1 MLNIFSCAY
10 LPSVYPLWWNICS
23 YILLIFNCIFLVLL
37 LLLLLLFL
45 AIEFWEFFIYY
56 RFGFFT
62 GCVVCKY
69 CVPLCSFSFN
79 ALKRVS
85 EKAIF
90 HSDEIQSIKCTFYG
104 TCFWCQV
111 YELFACVCSVAQ
123 SYPTLC
129 DLLDCSPPGSSVH
142 GVLQAKILEWVPY
155 PTLGDPKPRWF
166 CCCFFFFLKVLQFY
180 IKVCGPFLS

>member
-1 MLNIFSCAY
+1 MISY
-10 LPSVYPLWWNICS
+10 VSSVWSATRSVHGQTREQCMISHVISAWYPCDQCMINHVISVWS
-23 YILLIFNCIFLVLL
+23 
-37 LLLLLLFL
+37 
-45 AIEFWEFFIYY
+45 A

-104 TCFWCQV
+104 TCFWHQV
-111 YELFACVCSVAQ
+111 YELFACVCSVTQ
-123 SYPTLC
+123 SCPTLC
-129 DLLDCSPPGSSVH
+129 ELLDCSPPGSSVH
-142 GVLQAKILEWVPY
+142 GVLQAKILEWIPY

-166 CCCFFFFLKVLQFY
+166 CFFFFSKSLTVLH
-180 IKVCGPFLS
+180 